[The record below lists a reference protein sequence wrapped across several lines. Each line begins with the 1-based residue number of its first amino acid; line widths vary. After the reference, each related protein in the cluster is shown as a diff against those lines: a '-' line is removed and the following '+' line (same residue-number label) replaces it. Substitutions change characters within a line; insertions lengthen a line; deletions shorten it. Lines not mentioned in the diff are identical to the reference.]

1 MGLEPWRWVCG
12 PRGEDPRL
20 RKLAFPLDLAMLPP
34 FPSPQFSVN
43 WDNRLNPG
51 CLPDPGTLLIIML
64 LFKRA
69 WGLGRKETGRSGPPS
84 RYGIFQSGK
93 DTPVGRAQMG
103 ERPNFCAARGEREPA

>member
-1 MGLEPWRWVCG
+1 MWTQRGRPQTQEAGLSSRPG
-12 PRGEDPRL
+12 H
-20 RKLAFPLDLAMLPP
+20 AATFPLSSV
-34 FPSPQFSVN
+34 FPSVN
-43 WDNRLNPG
+43 WDNRLDPG
-51 CLPDPGTLLIIML
+51 CLPDPGTLIIIML

-69 WGLGRKETGRSGPPS
+69 WGPGQKETGRSGPLS